1 MNSCVS
7 YFVHRVGGCAE
18 KLVHINNTRVFKERP
33 ASVSCVCAEETDEME
48 AYLRRSQ
55 FLCGSNCVG
64 YDKGEL
70 KRLLDVC
77 SYCFSECPGL
87 CKVGC
92 CVIELEMDAEVVFAP
107 PPPPPIRSLRN

>member
-7 YFVHRVGGCAE
+7 YFVRRVGGCAE

-33 ASVSCVCAEETDEME
+33 ASVSCVCVVAEETDEME

-70 KRLLDVC
+70 KRLLDV
-77 SYCFSECPGL
+77 S
-87 CKVGC
+87 
-92 CVIELEMDAEVVFAP
+92 P
-107 PPPPPIRSLRN
+107 PPPPPPPSGPSESGR